1 LIRNKDFLWWRDGI
15 IYQIYPRSFY
25 DTTGSGIGD
34 LRGIIEKLDYLEE
47 LGIDAIWLSPI
58 NPSPDIDF
66 GYDVSDYLSIDP
78 KFGSMGDFDELVKK
92 AEGKGI
98 RIIIDLVLNH
108 TSGLHEWFL
117 ESRRSKNNPKRD
129 WYIWRDG
136 KENDHPPNNWI
147 SIIGGS
153 AWEWDE
159 TTGQYYLHMYYK
171 EQPDLNWRN
180 PEVRRHLLN
189 VFRFWLDKGVKGFR
203 LDVFNLYFKDE
214 EFRNNPVRPFH
225 LRPDQRQA
233 LKYNCD
239 QPEMMD
245 VLADIRRILD
255 QYDDVYAIG
264 ETLLSAPE
272 KAAKYCGEHALHQTF
287 LFNFLECP
295 WNVECFSHVV
305 NSWESA
311 LGSENLPS
319 YVLSNH
325 DVIRSASRYGQEK
338 NDERLKVAAAM
349 LLTLRGTPFLYYG
362 EEIGMREIKLKRSQ
376 ILDPVGL
383 RFWPFYK
390 GRDACRAPMQWNHEE
405 NAGFTSGMPWL
416 PLHQDW
422 RERNVDSQW
431 NQHNSLFNFYKKMIS
446 LRRSEEILVR
456 GDMHFLHDV
465 PKKVMAYERNFLDK
479 TARIYLNFSDKPQVI
494 GQPKEASYK
503 VFSSKRE
510 CCPDE
515 ICNTLLP
522 NEVLIIFST
531 G

>member
-1 LIRNKDFLWWRDGI
+1 MDKDFIWWRDGI

-34 LRGIIEKLDYLEE
+34 LRGIIEKLDYLED

-58 NPSPDIDF
+58 NPSPDRDF

-78 KFGSMGDFDELVKK
+78 RFGSMGDFDELVKK

-98 RIIIDLVLNH
+98 RIIMDLVLNH
-108 TSGLHEWFL
+108 TSDLHEWFL
-117 ESRRSKNNPKRD
+117 ESRRSRNNPKRD

-136 KENDHPPNNWI
+136 KGNGRPPNNWL
-147 SIIGGS
+147 SAFGGS

-159 TTGQYYLHMYYK
+159 RTGQYYLHMFYK

-180 PEVRRHLLN
+180 PDVRRHLLN
-189 VFRFWLDKGVKGFR
+189 VFRFWLGKGVKGFR

-214 EFRNNPVRPFH
+214 EFRDNPVRPFH

-295 WNVECFSHVV
+295 WNAECFSLVV
-305 NSWESA
+305 KSWEST
-311 LGSENLPS
+311 LGRENWPN
-319 YVLSNH
+319 YVLNNH
-325 DVIRSASRYGQEK
+325 DVKRSASRYGQGED
-338 NDERLKVAAAM
+338 DERLKVAAAM

-362 EEIGMREIKLKRSQ
+362 EEIGLRDVKLKRSQ

-390 GRDACRAPMQWNHEE
+390 GRDGCRAPMQWTSEA
-405 NAGFTSGMPWL
+405 NAGFTSGEPWL

-422 RERNVDSQW
+422 RERNVERQRDQPD
-431 NQHNSLFNFYKKMIS
+431 SLFNFYKLMID
-446 LRRSEEILVR
+446 LRRSEEVLIK
-456 GDMHFLHDV
+456 GDIHFLRDL
-465 PKKVMAYERNFLDK
+465 PKNVIAYERRFLDK
-479 TARIYLNFSDKPQVI
+479 KARIYLNFSDKLQGI
-494 GQPKEASYK
+494 GIPKEAIQK
-503 VFSSKRE
+503 VISSKGTRCAE
-510 CCPDE
+510 KTL
-515 ICNTLLP
+515 NTLLP
-522 NEVLIIFST
+522 NEALVVFFM